1 MTDRRTANDTT
12 DRPALP
18 SAAAGGGRVA
28 AKQASCIPLPVVAY
42 SSRLPKRV
50 ELSELA
56 SREALLAQKRSS
68 DVALAETQIA
78 AERDLKRA
86 RLEAQALVSEK
97 AELASRIKI
106 LERRLAEA
114 ESETAAIRRQL
125 EQSKIESQAKIDAI
139 VESHRQED
147 NLAEK
152 CETINAE
159 LVDLR
164 TRLEAKAAE
173 NKSLQTA
180 IETVEAKLEAS
191 ERYAR
196 HVLKKMY
203 TRNEKCEDL
212 MQLRTED
219 KAALDELNSAI
230 MQFLSRAFQVQD
242 LESENAS
249 LKDNYERISR
259 GPGNASSLVSRPDGS
274 GLCLRSSSILQS
286 TRLEQR
292 VAKLESEN
300 ADLRRSASQLAVA
313 HTEVEGLKAHLER
326 ANQWRERALLAED
339 KVAKLA
345 DERDSTAASLVDK
358 HVLLQSQR
366 ENEILLADQG
376 QLRSELRATSTEL
389 RTVKE
394 SCDNLTEERNRLKA
408 AMECLEVRSRRLN
421 RRVVI
426 LQQERDMY
434 KRFVDSYEDADATLS
449 SPAGEL
455 VHQFSDMVGKLAE
468 SLQTF
473 HRQAE
478 SDDCELRRLHSD
490 VVSCLSKPS
499 VHAVGCEKLSSAY
512 FECFRSKK
520 EFLLLCRQ
528 TNAELQERIESL
540 ENARL
545 EAEREI
551 ECLRTNGAYNP
562 DETQVLHFKANPAT
576 EAKRSREEE
585 LVSLRKENA
594 QLQQRVNCIQSLT
607 RPCTFQILQERV
619 CRLYES
625 RSKQTAQGDVE
636 TTESGNITLAVHERL
651 KDHPDPISEIQMS
664 ESIPSNLIVELKSQ
678 LRTEKWRGDRLMET
692 FATASSEF
700 REACSLLFGY
710 NLQIRQPGIY
720 KIQLSSTACN
730 RGEYLKFKVIR
741 VLNAICTTC
750 AFYHFP
756 FDALAYR

>member
-191 ERYAR
+191 ER
-196 HVLKKMY
+196 
-203 TRNEKCEDL
+203 KCEDL

-219 KAALDELNSAI
+219 KAALDEVKELKSKI
-230 MQFLSRAFQVQD
+230 RD

-376 QLRSELRATSTEL
+376 QLRSE
-389 RTVKE
+389 
-394 SCDNLTEERNRLKA
+394 C
-408 AMECLEVRSRRLN
+408 
-421 RRVVI
+421 
-426 LQQERDMY
+426 
-434 KRFVDSYEDADATLS
+434 VD
-449 SPAGEL
+449 
-455 VHQFSDMVGKLAE
+455 
-468 SLQTF
+468 
-473 HRQAE
+473 
-478 SDDCELRRLHSD
+478 
-490 VVSCLSKPS
+490 
-499 VHAVGCEKLSSAY
+499 
-512 FECFRSKK
+512 
-520 EFLLLCRQ
+520 
-528 TNAELQERIESL
+528 I
-540 ENARL
+540 
-545 EAEREI
+545 
-551 ECLRTNGAYNP
+551 
-562 DETQVLHFKANPAT
+562 
-576 EAKRSREEE
+576 
-585 LVSLRKENA
+585 
-594 QLQQRVNCIQSLT
+594 VN
-607 RPCTFQILQERV
+607 
-619 CRLYES
+619 
-625 RSKQTAQGDVE
+625 
-636 TTESGNITLAVHERL
+636 
-651 KDHPDPISEIQMS
+651 
-664 ESIPSNLIVELKSQ
+664 
-678 LRTEKWRGDRLMET
+678 
-692 FATASSEF
+692 
-700 REACSLLFGY
+700 
-710 NLQIRQPGIY
+710 
-720 KIQLSSTACN
+720 
-730 RGEYLKFKVIR
+730 
-741 VLNAICTTC
+741 
-750 AFYHFP
+750 
-756 FDALAYR
+756 